1 VHGFIPKKNLVAD
14 SEKSNDKDLRKAT
27 VNKDIAGRPYQLEAI
42 QRVAETLV
50 TDEKK
55 GICGNKRRLVSHGYR
70 KRKTRTAAAL
80 VDVLFKNNWVK
91 SLILPIET
99 HW

>member
-1 VHGFIPKKNLVAD
+1 MVLYQRKITVAD

-42 QRVAETLV
+42 QRVGNVV
-50 TDEKK
+50 TDGEK
-55 GICGNKRRLVSHGYR
+55 GICGNKRRALLVMATGSG
-70 KRKTRTAAAL
+70 KTRTAAAL
-80 VDVLFKNNWVK
+80 VDVCIQNNWVK
-91 SLILPIET
+91 SLSLPIET